1 MKSKNRFM
9 NQMIIINQHQNEWEY
24 WHQNLTGEIG
34 ITEFPGDAVMVQAI
48 AEPNKRMT
56 FDFTLPESAA
66 AQLIKLGGN
75 SDYAIHV
82 ILFSEVA
89 VLLNKYTG
97 NEDIVM
103 GSPIYRQEG
112 IDGEFINTML
122 PLRTRVEAGMSFK
135 ELLLQVR
142 QIVADAV
149 EHQNFPIDLLFDQ
162 LREENQTADTSL
174 YSTVVMLENIHD
186 KRYLDAVAYRMLF
199 HFVREDTGIRGT
211 VHFDPDRYTEPAV
224 KRIIS
229 HFTHL
234 LGQALLQVGAD
245 IRELGILPEQERSQI
260 LLEFNGKRGYFPPDA
275 AVSQLIEEGLWKWL
289 KSSVINNVFYSAVS
303 EIRLRVG
310 QFMDEIMKHP
320 HAIIDRLCVRL

>member
-135 ELLLQVR
+135 ELLLQIR
-142 QIVADAV
+142 QTVADAV
-149 EHQNFPIDLLFDQ
+149 EHQNFPIDLLFAR
-162 LREENQTADTSL
+162 LTSSGKKTKRQIAL

-186 KRYLDAVAYRMLF
+186 KRYLTGCLQDAVPF
-199 HFVREDTGIRGT
+199 RE
-211 VHFDPDRYTEPAV
+211 
-224 KRIIS
+224 
-229 HFTHL
+229 
-234 LGQALLQVGAD
+234 
-245 IRELGILPEQERSQI
+245 
-260 LLEFNGKRGYFPPDA
+260 RGY
-275 AVSQLIEEGLWKWL
+275 G
-289 KSSVINNVFYSAVS
+289 
-303 EIRLRVG
+303 
-310 QFMDEIMKHP
+310 HP
-320 HAIIDRLCVRL
+320 GNGSF

>member
-9 NQMIIINQHQNEWEY
+9 NQMIIINQHQNEREY

-82 ILFSEVA
+82 ILFSAVA

-112 IDGEFINTML
+112 IDGEFINTIL
-122 PLRTRVEAGMSFK
+122 QLRTRVEAGMSFK

-142 QIVADAV
+142 
-149 EHQNFPIDLLFDQ
+149 
-162 LREENQTADTSL
+162 
-174 YSTVVMLENIHD
+174 
-186 KRYLDAVAYRMLF
+186 
-199 HFVREDTGIRGT
+199 
-211 VHFDPDRYTEPAV
+211 
-224 KRIIS
+224 
-229 HFTHL
+229 
-234 LGQALLQVGAD
+234 
-245 IRELGILPEQERSQI
+245 
-260 LLEFNGKRGYFPPDA
+260 
-275 AVSQLIEEGLWKWL
+275 
-289 KSSVINNVFYSAVS
+289 
-303 EIRLRVG
+303 
-310 QFMDEIMKHP
+310 
-320 HAIIDRLCVRL
+320 

>member
-89 VLLNKYTG
+89 VLLN
-97 NEDIVM
+97 NIPEMEDKQQA

-112 IDGEFINTML
+112 IDGLKFMTMML
-122 PLRTRVEAGMSFK
+122 LCWRNRKRNSFK
-135 ELLLQVR
+135 ELLLQIR
-142 QIVADAV
+142 QIK
-149 EHQNFPIDLLFDQ
+149 QPMRWNTRTFPIDLLFDQ

-199 HFVREDTGIRGT
+199 IVRGHGIRGT

-224 KRIIS
+224 AGIIS

-234 LGQALLQVGAD
+234 LGQALL
-245 IRELGILPEQERSQI
+245 
-260 LLEFNGKRGYFPPDA
+260 RG
-275 AVSQLIEEGLWKWL
+275 S
-289 KSSVINNVFYSAVS
+289 
-303 EIRLRVG
+303 
-310 QFMDEIMKHP
+310 
-320 HAIIDRLCVRL
+320 